1 MRNERGM
8 MRQEEIEIILLK
20 NLLREITIKYDEM
33 IQKQNEMLQKTFN
46 EAIRD
51 SLTGLYNR
59 KFFYENATK
68 LLEIAK
74 RDERNLVIIFID
86 LDNFKTINDKY
97 GHDKGDEVLK
107 QVASIL
113 KRGFRNSDIIARLG
127 GDEFVVAILLGGEED
142 NIKKIVNRTRGEIEK
157 NLPEIS
163 FSYGYVKYPEDGK
176 NIQELVKIADE
187 RMYNNK
193 RERKNVSGSER

>member
-1 MRNERGM
+1 MK
-8 MRQEEIEIILLK
+8 QEEIEIILLK
-20 NLLREITIKYDEM
+20 NLLREVTIKYDEL
-33 IQKQNEMLQKTFN
+33 IEKQNEILEKTFN
-46 EAIRD
+46 EAIKD

-59 KFFYENATK
+59 KFFFENVSK

-74 RDERNLVIIFID
+74 RDKRKLLIIFID
-86 LDNFKTINDKY
+86 LDNFKTINDLY
-97 GHDKGDEVLK
+97 GHKKGDEILK
-107 QVASIL
+107 KVAEIL

>member
-1 MRNERGM
+1 M

-33 IQKQNEMLQKTFN
+33 IQKQNEILQKTFN

-59 KFFYENATK
+59 KFFYENAQK

-74 RDERNLVIIFID
+74 RDKRHLVIIFID

-97 GHDKGDEVLK
+97 GHDRGDEVLK
-107 QVASIL
+107 DVARIL

-127 GDEFVVAILLGGEED
+127 GDEFVVAILLGGEEE
-142 NIKKIVNRTRGEIEK
+142 NIKKIINRTRGEIEK
-157 NLPEIS
+157 HLPEIS
-163 FSYGYVKYPEDGK
+163 FSYGYVKYPEDGA

-193 RERKNVSGSER
+193 RERKNVTGSER